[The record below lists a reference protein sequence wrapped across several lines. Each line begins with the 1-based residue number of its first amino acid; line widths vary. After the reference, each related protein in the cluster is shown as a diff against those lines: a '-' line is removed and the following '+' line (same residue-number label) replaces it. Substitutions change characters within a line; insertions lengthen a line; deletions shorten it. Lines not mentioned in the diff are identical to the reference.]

1 MSLIRSLFDY
11 CFIILQSGTQNIRAE
26 IQKMQNRVLRII
38 QIDLIDDRANK
49 LFSKFIT
56 TRQSHEIIAQEIQDF
71 LLQNSSRNNLKE
83 MTKLT
88 AGQEAQVATMIA
100 EAIKKVKLEE
110 KTKMDEVLEKLKT
123 LGEENDALRVEFDQ
137 LKEKMTKLD
146 G

>member
-1 MSLIRSLFDY
+1 
-11 CFIILQSGTQNIRAE
+11 
-26 IQKMQNRVLRII
+26 
-38 QIDLIDDRANK
+38 
-49 LFSKFIT
+49 
-56 TRQSHEIIAQEIQDF
+56 
-71 LLQNSSRNNLKE
+71 

-88 AGQEAQVATMIA
+88 AGQEAHVAPMIA

-110 KTKMDEVLEKLKT
+110 KTKMDEVLEKLKS